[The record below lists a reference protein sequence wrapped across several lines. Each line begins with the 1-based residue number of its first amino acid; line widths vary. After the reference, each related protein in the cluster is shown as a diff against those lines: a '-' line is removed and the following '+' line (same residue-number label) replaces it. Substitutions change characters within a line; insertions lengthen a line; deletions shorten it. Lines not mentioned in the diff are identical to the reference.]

1 MSNEK
6 LRAELLAQN
15 GLVSGQLSQERRK
28 EFEAM
33 VASDQKRLRF
43 MRRVTASLWISLVGL
58 SLFFVVLQLF
68 GVQIGQWV
76 DLIDDHSSLAL
87 AVLMVVIWLMPL
99 LAILSTVSLYL
110 RSRLAGQR
118 EIRMRLELIEDELK
132 RVAQTGH
139 TS

>member
-87 AVLMVVIWLMPL
+87 AVLVVVIWLMPL

-132 RVAQTGH
+132 RVAHTGH

>member
-1 MSNEK
+1 
-6 LRAELLAQN
+6 
-15 GLVSGQLSQERRK
+15 
-28 EFEAM
+28 M
-33 VASDQKRLRF
+33 VASDRKRLRF
-43 MRRVTASLWISLVGL
+43 MRRVTASLWISFVGL

-87 AVLMVVIWLMPL
+87 AVLVVVIWLMPL

>member
-1 MSNEK
+1 
-6 LRAELLAQN
+6 
-15 GLVSGQLSQERRK
+15 
-28 EFEAM
+28 M

-43 MRRVTASLWISLVGL
+43 MRRVTASLWISFVGL
-58 SLFFVVLQLF
+58 CLFFVVLQLF
-68 GVQIGQWV
+68 GVLGQWV
-76 DLIDDHSSLAL
+76 DSSLAL
-87 AVLMVVIWLMPL
+87 AVLMVVTWLMPL

-118 EIRMRLELIEDELK
+118 EICMRLELIEDELK